1 MAYSLKKGKNMMK
14 GREQGR
20 HVQRKA
26 YWTYEQRE
34 AYWTKR
40 MQTLLRLLP
49 STAPVAVQL
58 RCGNSPSGSETQ
70 NGGVAQV

>member
-1 MAYSLKKGKNMMK
+1 MMK

-34 AYWTKR
+34 AYWTKH

-49 STAPVAVQL
+49 STAPVAVWKL
-58 RCGNSPSGSETQ
+58 AEWK
-70 NGGVAQV
+70 